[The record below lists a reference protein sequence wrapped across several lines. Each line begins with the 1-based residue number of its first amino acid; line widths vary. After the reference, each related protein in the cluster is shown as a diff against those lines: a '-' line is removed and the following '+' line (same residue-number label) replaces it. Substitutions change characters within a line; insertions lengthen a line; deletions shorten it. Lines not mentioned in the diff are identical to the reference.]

1 MDTNSLEHEWRKLQ
15 LPQLIR
21 KTVNVEDP
29 KPATDYDHTI
39 YQVEGDMQELG
50 ELEDSELIDRKV
62 IKRDTDSA
70 LILDAEMS
78 MAEEV
83 KEYLTYILELPE
95 QTIESVLKE
104 FQTYADKINTE

>member
-1 MDTNSLEHEWRKLQ
+1 MVGIDLR
-15 LPQLIR
+15 I
-21 KTVNVEDP
+21 
-29 KPATDYDHTI
+29 
-39 YQVEGDMQELG
+39 EL
-50 ELEDSELIDRKV
+50 KV